1 MWNIAAQ
8 ASPKGKAGR
17 QGGKMPNVQWVKVNV
32 DMFDNRKIKYLRRLP
47 KGNDLALIWVMLL
60 TLAGRCSADGTI
72 SLAENVPYT
81 PDMLADELGF
91 EESTMVSALNTFAK
105 LGMIGENEDGVL
117 FITGWEEHQSLDKL
131 EKIREQTKARVAR
144 YRSGRKE
151 QDECNAECNAIDSVT
166 VTQRNATDKNR
177 IEENREEENRT
188 EEIREEKNILSA
200 AEPPKKKQFVPPTI
214 EEVREYCQQRKSG
227 VDPVRFWEYFDTGG
241 WKDSEGKP
249 VKNWKQ
255 KLIMWETHN
264 KEKGKENYDSTAN
277 SSNSPSKWNIHYT
290 FDGRTL

>member
-1 MWNIAAQ
+1 MTD
-8 ASPKGKAGR
+8 
-17 QGGKMPNVQWVKVNV
+17 VHWVKLST
-32 DMFDNRKIKYLRRLP
+32 DLFDNRKIKYLRRLP
-47 KGNDLALIWVMLL
+47 EGNDLALIWVMLL

-72 SLAENVPYT
+72 FLAENVPYT
-81 PDMLADELGF
+81 PDTLADELGF
-91 EESTMVSALNTFAK
+91 EESTMVSALNSFAK
-105 LGMIGENEDGVL
+105 LGMIGESEDGYL
-117 FITGWEEHQSLDKL
+117 FITGWEEHQSLEKL
-131 EKIREQTKARVAR
+131 EKIREQNKARKQKQR
-144 YRSGRKE
+144 ENEKLFSFSN
-151 QDECNAECNAIDSVT
+151 ECHAESQRDGHEEENVT
-166 VTQRNATDKNR
+166 PCDCHATDKNR
-177 IEENREEENRT
+177 IEENREEEKRT
-188 EEIREEKNILSA
+188 EEIREEKNTLSA

-264 KEKGKENYDSTAN
+264 KEKGKENYDSTAD